1 MRKSYLK
8 KLFVNLCVW
17 FGVYKSEGE
26 KSPVRRKKKENRA
39 CRTKELLE
47 FMQSVYVFRHNSL
60 NGTTEFRRKDEP
72 QAFFRPIDQREMN
85 GFIVEARLNGIECWI
100 YDVPTLVLST
110 LTETYHP
117 FHTYMNELPEW
128 DSVDR
133 VTPLAHLISKDS
145 VWTNG
150 FHRWMLGMASQWMGR
165 ESAHANALAPI
176 LISTRQGYNKSTFC
190 KMLLPDT
197 LQVDYYLDKLNMS
210 TQTMPERKLASYG
223 LINLDEFDRIGEG
236 KMPELKNLMQMVD
249 IHFYQGKM
257 KGWGS
262 SPRLASF
269 IGTTNK
275 KQILSDPT
283 GSRRFLCVEIDK
295 PIPEVALE
303 HKQLY
308 AQLKYELLRGD
319 RCWLTGEEEGEV
331 QRRNA
336 EFYIQSPLEEAF
348 YACFRPAKAGEEGEW
363 LTGVELYT
371 RMQKRF
377 KAALRDSSPR
387 KLCLKLVGIGL
398 YSRHTRHGN
407 RYHVVEI
414 AA

>member
-1 MRKSYLK
+1 MRKNCLK
-8 KLFVNLCVW
+8 RLFVKLCVW
-17 FGVYKSEGE
+17 FGVHEPEVGKN
-26 KSPVRRKKKENRA
+26 PVRKKGKEHRA
-39 CRTKELLE
+39 SRTKELLE
-47 FMQSVYVFRHNSL
+47 FIQSVYVFRHNLL
-60 NGTTEFRRKDEP
+60 NGVTEFRRKDEP
-72 QAFFRPIDQREMN
+72 QSSFRPVDQREMN
-85 GFIVEARLNGIECWI
+85 GFIVEARLQGIECWI

-110 LTETYHP
+110 LTAGYHP
-117 FHTYMNELPEW
+117 FHAYMDGLPQW
-128 DSVDR
+128 DGTDR
-133 VTPLAHLISKDS
+133 ITSLAHLISEDA

-165 ESAHANALAPI
+165 ESRHANALAPI

-190 KMLLPDT
+190 KMLLPDS
-197 LQVDYYLDKLNMS
+197 LQTDYYLDKLNMC

-257 KGWGS
+257 KGWTGK
-262 SPRLASF
+262 PRLASF

-283 GSRRFLCVEIDK
+283 GSRRFLCVEVDK

-308 AQLKYELLRGD
+308 AQLKYELMQGF
-319 RCWLTGEEEGEV
+319 RCWLTSAEESEV

-348 YACFRPAKAGEEGEW
+348 YACFRLAETDEEGEW
-363 LTGVELYT
+363 LTGVELFT
-371 RMQKRF
+371 RMQRRF